1 MYIDD
6 RSVIA
11 AIPLPLPTTLARIML
26 QRRVCPSAM
35 ISDQRVS
42 SY

>member
-11 AIPLPLPTTLARIML
+11 VNLLPLPTTLARIML
-26 QRRVCPSAM
+26 QRGVFPSAR
-35 ISDQRVS
+35 IPDQRVS